1 MINQNWVLLNS
12 ESTVNIFSNKKFL
25 KNIDEGAPG
34 APGRDEGE
42 GGPPRNEEQVQ
53 NDENEEQEAQEAVD
67 EAPEA
72 VDEAPPAPPG
82 HGHNLRGNALNYDKR
97 LIATCLTQL
106 GGIVSKG
113 PQTDTA
119 VDLKNHIS
127 AVGMVFNQMG
137 AKAGVKRYGEEAI
150 QAIVAECQQ
159 LDDKKAFKPCNR
171 KDLTNKLE

>member
-1 MINQNWVLLNS
+1 
-12 ESTVNIFSNKKFL
+12 
-25 KNIDEGAPG
+25 
-34 APGRDEGE
+34 
-42 GGPPRNEEQVQ
+42 
-53 NDENEEQEAQEAVD
+53 
-67 EAPEA
+67 
-72 VDEAPPAPPG
+72 
-82 HGHNLRGNALNYDKR
+82 LRGNALNYDKR

-150 QAIVAECQQ
+150 QAIVAECKQ
-159 LDDKKAFKPCNR
+159 LDDKKAFKPRNR
-171 KDLTNKLE
+171 KDLTKLERKRALRAITLVKEKRCGRIKGRTVADGRGQRDHIERVDATSPTISIEALMISIAIDAIEK